1 MANLLG
7 HPENDF
13 LNCGVA
19 VAPVT
24 DFRLYGEFLI
34 IKLLQYDTQLI
45 SESTYSEAAQSEW
58 HDGQRQINEAGKC
71 IKENT
76 AF

>member
-34 IKLLQYDTQLI
+34 VEYDIRLI
-45 SESTYSEAAQSEW
+45 SESLYNEAAQVF
-58 HDGQRQINEAGKC
+58 Q
-71 IKENT
+71 T
-76 AF
+76 